1 MEKQEEEQ
9 ETEMEKTRMQWELSS
24 GRAPGEIKQ
33 QDRDDD
39 YVESFEGF
47 LRPSESL
54 FCFRKCHMKNALAV
68 QMPALCMGLPVG
80 WGRLGKNSLPLS
92 MVVLLVEISI

>member
-1 MEKQEEEQ
+1 MG
-9 ETEMEKTRMQWELSS
+9 TA
-24 GRAPGEIKQ
+24 RAPGEIKQ

-80 WGRLGKNSLPLS
+80 WVGFGEEFPPPPTLS